1 MRALVRSLAVLA
13 AVVVLGCGGHAKKK
27 LPAAPIPV
35 ERPLVALQAA
45 HVESLGFSG
54 LELVFDC
61 RIENP
66 NPFPLSVVKVSYAL
80 ALEGRAAA
88 KGSNATP
95 IVIEAGA
102 LGAPGAPV
110 VPGRGA
116 VVVPVSVRFADVP
129 AFAPLLVR
137 DRDAAYAL
145 TGEVTFHTPAGDVR
159 VPLSQT
165 GRLGMPRAPKIR
177 VANVRLAKASP
188 REVALELSVAVENPN
203 AFPIPAGRIHYAL
216 FLSGKEVARTDLVV
230 ADPIA
235 GGASAAF
242 PGSIKVSV
250 LKAGTAAARLL
261 IPFTSLDASVR
272 GEAVFGGVPVPLD
285 VATSILPRK

>member
-1 MRALVRSLAVLA
+1 MRALLPSIA
-13 AVVVLGCGGHAKKK
+13 AVVLVGCGGHAKKQ
-27 LPAAPIPV
+27 LPPAPIPV
-35 ERPLVALQAA
+35 ERPLVALEAA
-45 HVESLGFSG
+45 RVESLGFSG
-54 LELVFDC
+54 LDVVFDC

-66 NPFPLSVVKVSYAL
+66 NPFPLSVVKVSYGL

-88 KGSNATP
+88 KGANATP
-95 IVIEAGA
+95 VVIEAG
-102 LGAPGAPV
+102 GPGA
-110 VPGRGA
+110 PGRGA
-116 VVVPVSVRFADVP
+116 FVVPVSVRFADVP
-129 AFAPLLVR
+129 AFAPLLAR
-137 DRDAAYAL
+137 DRDAEYAL
-145 TGEVTFHTPAGDVR
+145 TGEVIFHTPAGDVR

-165 GRLGMPRAPKIR
+165 GRIGMPRAPKIR

-216 FLSGKEVARTDLVV
+216 FLSEKEVAKTDLVV
-230 ADPIA
+230 AEPIA

-242 PGSIKVSV
+242 PGSIKVSI

-285 VATSILPRK
+285 VATSILPRN